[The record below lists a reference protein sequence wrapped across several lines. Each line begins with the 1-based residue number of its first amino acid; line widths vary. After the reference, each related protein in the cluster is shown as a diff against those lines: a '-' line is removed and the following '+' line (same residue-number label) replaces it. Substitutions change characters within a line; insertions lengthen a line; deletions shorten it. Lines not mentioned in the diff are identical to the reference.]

1 MTCLNETFPTPFPDA
16 KSAFPHNVTKTFRR
30 AYYASVTWTDFLIGE
45 LLDTLEDAGV
55 ANNTIVALLGD
66 HGWQLGEHNIWGEW
80 SVTPSVPK
88 SCSTTNIHTGKHTNF
103 ELATR
108 VPMIIRSP
116 DIEPTTVDGLVESV
130 DLYPTM
136 AALAGL
142 QKPQDLDGV
151 NLEPLMTKQT
161 NTLKDA
167 VFSEYPRCP
176 TNLSEPW
183 SDRTSCV
190 RSVQ

>member
-80 SVTPSVPK
+80 SGSLPPFQNRVQQQTYTQE
-88 SCSTTNIHTGKHTNF
+88 STRT
-103 ELATR
+103 L
-108 VPMIIRSP
+108 SW
-116 DIEPTTVDGLVESV
+116 LLES
-130 DLYPTM
+130 L
-136 AALAGL
+136 
-142 QKPQDLDGV
+142 
-151 NLEPLMTKQT
+151 
-161 NTLKDA
+161 
-167 VFSEYPRCP
+167 
-176 TNLSEPW
+176 
-183 SDRTSCV
+183 
-190 RSVQ
+190 